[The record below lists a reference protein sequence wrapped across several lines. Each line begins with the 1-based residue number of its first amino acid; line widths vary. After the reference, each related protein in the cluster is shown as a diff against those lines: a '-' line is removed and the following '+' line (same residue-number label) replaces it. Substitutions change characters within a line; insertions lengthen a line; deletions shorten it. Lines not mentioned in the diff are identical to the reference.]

1 VHIKK
6 KSQFLELM
14 QEEKVKA
21 SRLAKYEA
29 NLYEDEQDA
38 QEERKTENGR
48 MNDILHDRFD

>member
-1 VHIKK
+1 MHIKK

-21 SRLAKYEA
+21 SRFAKYEA
-29 NLYEDEQDA
+29 NLLEDEEDA

-48 MNDILHDRFD
+48 MNDILQDRFD

>member
-1 VHIKK
+1 MHIKK